1 MRLLITLARKY
12 PWHSVVMLLALLLA
26 GIAEGLGLSAL
37 LPLVSTVVGSQAG
50 GGTIAAASGSGL
62 EKTVTETLAF
72 LGLTPTLGTLLVV
85 FVLAILLKNV
95 LVLLANKRVGYT
107 VAHVATDLRLTLLR
121 TLLLA
126 RWEYLLRQ
134 PVGAL
139 ANSMATEAKRSA
151 SAYHRGAAMA
161 ALTIQVLVYTSVALL
176 VSWQT
181 TLIALTAG
189 LILAYTLKRLIR
201 KARRSGIR
209 QTKLLKSLIRHLTD
223 TLQSIKPLKAMGRE
237 YLADTVLEK
246 KTTSLNKALQKQV
259 LSKELLKAVQEPLLT
274 ILLAVGLYI
283 VLVYWR
289 FPLATTMVLAFLL
302 ARIVKQVNKVQQ
314 QYQELA
320 ILESAYW
327 SLQNILEGAENERE
341 SALGTRIPSLKQAIR
356 LDRVSFA
363 YGEHRVL
370 QNISLIF
377 PVGLLTAIVGPSG
390 VGKTT
395 VADLVTGLLLPQE
408 GKVLIDDLPLQQ
420 VDVMK
425 WRKMI
430 GYVPQETLLL
440 HDSVLINITLGDPEL
455 SEENAEA
462 ALRSAG
468 AWEFVTAMP
477 RGMYSTVGERGDMLS
492 GGQRQRIAIA
502 RALVHKPKLLILDEP
517 TSALDRESEEAI
529 CETLQQLS
537 GKYTI
542 LAISHQP
549 ALLTAADRAYRLQ
562 DGSAVLVEDRATDS
576 AALDKVEDDSGL
588 SGQAA
593 IVPRTGG

>member
-1 MRLLITLARKY
+1 
-12 PWHSVVMLLALLLA
+12 MLLALLLA
-26 GIAEGLGLSAL
+26 GIAEGIGLSAL

-50 GGTIAAASGSGL
+50 GGPSAAASGSGL
-62 EKTVTETLAF
+62 EKTVTEALSV

-85 FVLAILLKNV
+85 FVLTILLKNG
-95 LVLLANKRVGYT
+95 LLFVAYKRVGYT
-107 VAHVATDLRLTLLR
+107 VAHVATDLRLTFLR
-121 TLLLA
+121 TLLRA

-151 SAYHRGAAMA
+151 NAYYRGATMA

-181 TLIALTAG
+181 TLTALAAG

-201 KARRSGIR
+201 KARRAGIR
-209 QTKLLKSLIRHLTD
+209 QTDMSKSLLRHLTD

-237 YLADTVLEK
+237 HQADTVLEK

-259 LSKELLKAVQEPLLT
+259 LSKELLKAIQEPLLT
-274 ILLAVGLYI
+274 IILAGGLYV

-302 ARIVKQVNKVQQ
+302 ARIVKQVSKVQQ
-314 QYQELA
+314 HYQELA

-327 SLQNILEGAENERE
+327 SLQNILEGAEKERE
-341 SALGTRIPSLKQAIR
+341 SAPGTRIPSLNHAIR
-356 LDRVSFA
+356 LGRISFA

-370 QNISLIF
+370 QNTSLTF

-395 VADLVTGLLLPQE
+395 VADLITGLLRPQE
-408 GKVLIDDLPLQQ
+408 GEVWIDDLPLQQ
-420 VDVMK
+420 VDIMK
-425 WRKMI
+425 WRTMI
-430 GYVPQETLLL
+430 GYVPQDTLLL
-440 HDSVLINITLGDPEL
+440 HDSVLINVTLGDPEL
-455 SEENAEA
+455 SEEDAEY
-462 ALRSAG
+462 ALRAAG

-477 RGMYSTVGERGDMLS
+477 QGMYSTVGERGDILS

-517 TSALDRESEEAI
+517 TSALDRDSEEAI

-542 LAISHQP
+542 LTISHRDT
-549 ALLTAADRAYRLQ
+549 LVCAADRVYELQ
-562 DGSAVLVEDRATDS
+562 NGRALLVHDH
-576 AALDKVEDDSGL
+576 KVENAYSG
-588 SGQAA
+588 
-593 IVPRTGG
+593 

>member
-12 PWHSVVMLLALLLA
+12 PWQSVIMLLALLLA
-26 GIAEGLGLSAL
+26 GLAEGVGLSAL
-37 LPLVSTVVGSQAG
+37 LPLVSTVIGSQAG
-50 GGTIAAASGSGL
+50 GGPGAAAKGSGL
-62 EKTVTETLAF
+62 EKTVTETLAV

-161 ALTIQVLVYTSVALL
+161 ALIIQVLVYTSVALL

-201 KARRSGIR
+201 KARRAGIR
-209 QTKLLKSLIRHLTD
+209 QTKLLKSLIKHLTD

-237 YLADTVLEK
+237 HLADTVLEK

-274 ILLAVGLYI
+274 TLLAVGLYI

-314 QYQELA
+314 EYQELA

-327 SLQNILEGAENERE
+327 SLQNILEGAEKERE
-341 SALGTRIPSLKQAIR
+341 AALGTRIPSLKHAIR
-356 LDRVSFA
+356 LDGVSFA
-363 YGEHRVL
+363 YGENKVL
-370 QNISLIF
+370 EDTSFTF

-395 VADLVTGLLLPQE
+395 VADLITGLLRPQE
-408 GKVLIDDLPLQQ
+408 GKVWIDDLPLQQ
-420 VDVMK
+420 VDIMS

-440 HDSVLINITLGDPEL
+440 HDSIVINITLGDPGL
-455 SEENAEA
+455 SEEDAED
-462 ALRSAG
+462 ALRAAG

-477 RGMYSTVGERGDMLS
+477 QGMYSTVGERGDMLS

-517 TSALDRESEEAI
+517 TSALDRNSEAAI

-562 DGSAVLVEDRATDS
+562 DGIAVLIEDHATPS
-576 AALDKVEDDSGL
+576 AAPDKIEDDSGL

-593 IVPRTGG
+593 IVPRTRG